1 MPLPDARRL
10 DRTDTTVPA
19 SRSRS
24 SSRAGTRRCAGCLRF
39 LADGADIE
47 AMLVPEI
54 APLYGTLV
62 AFARA
67 DDSWHGHL
75 PFEGERRVLRVAWLT
90 REDDLL
96 RKQRRGRFSRR
107 WKKPAGGMD
116 RRFGAGRDANAR
128 HD

>member
-47 AMLVPEI
+47 AMLAARTVDVPR
-54 APLYGTLV
+54 ALGWLV
-62 AFARA
+62 
-67 DDSWHGHL
+67 
-75 PFEGERRVLRVAWLT
+75 
-90 REDDLL
+90 DLL
-96 RKQRRGRFSRR
+96 GVDDQRVERLRALAES
-107 WKKPAGGMD
+107 
-116 RRFGAGRDANAR
+116 
-128 HD
+128 